1 MAGLSGKVAIVT
13 GPSAPDG
20 IGRAIARRFAQ
31 EGASLFLAAEGTADQ
46 LAQAARECCT
56 LGGNNGARAEH
67 AIYDLSVAGAA
78 EAMVGHAEKL
88 FGRVDIL
95 VNNAGV
101 RARKRFGEFS
111 RGDFNAAVGVNLAS
125 PFFASQAV
133 VPIMRRQGG
142 GRIIHIASQMG
153 SVTHENRAVYGMT
166 KAALIHLA
174 KSMAYELA
182 ADNII
187 VNAISPG
194 PVLTGHI
201 AEQIARTPELGNK
214 RLEYIRAN
222 RFGRPEEIA
231 ELAFFLAS
239 TSATFLMGQDL
250 IIDGGYTTH

>member
-1 MAGLSGKVAIVT
+1 
-13 GPSAPDG
+13 
-20 IGRAIARRFAQ
+20 
-31 EGASLFLAAEGTADQ
+31 
-46 LAQAARECCT
+46 
-56 LGGNNGARAEH
+56 
-67 AIYDLSVAGAA
+67 
-78 EAMVGHAEKL
+78 
-88 FGRVDIL
+88 
-95 VNNAGV
+95 
-101 RARKRFGEFS
+101 
-111 RGDFNAAVGVNLAS
+111 VNLAS

-133 VPIMRRQGG
+133 LPMMRRQGG

-153 SVTHENRAVYGMT
+153 SVTHDNRAVYGLT

-201 AEQIARTPELGNK
+201 AETIAKTPELGNK

-231 ELAFFLAS
+231 ELACFLAS
-239 TSATFLMGQDL
+239 TSATFLMGQDI

>member
-1 MAGLSGKVAIVT
+1 MAALSGKVAIVT

-31 EGASLFLAAEGTADQ
+31 EGADVFLAAEGTVDQ
-46 LAQAARECCT
+46 LAEAAAECRS
-56 LGGNNGARAEH
+56 LAANGGRAEH
-67 AIYDLSVAGAA
+67 AVYDLSVAGAA
-78 EAMVGHAEKL
+78 EAMVGHAHRL
-88 FGRVDIL
+88 FGRIDIL

-101 RARKRFGEFS
+101 RARKKFGEFS
-111 RGDFNAAVGVNLAS
+111 RDDFNTAVAVNLAS

-133 VPIMRRQGG
+133 VPIMRGQDG

-166 KAALIHLA
+166 KAGLIHLA

-201 AEQIARTPELGNK
+201 AETIAKTPELGAK
-214 RLEYIRAN
+214 RLDYIRAN
-222 RFGRPEEIA
+222 RFGKPEEIA

-239 TSATFLMGQDL
+239 TSATYLMGQDL